1 MVRVASI
8 YEVRQRMATGDE
20 GSVTHWLEELKVGD
34 REAAQPLWDRYFQR
48 LVVLARARLRAM
60 HVATAD
66 ADEEDAALSAFKSF
80 CAGVER
86 GRFPQLSDRDNLW
99 RLLVTITKRKALDQA
114 KRKRRQKRGV
124 GRQRNEADLA
134 GSLGGGP
141 AMGLEQLVGEEPTP
155 EFAALVAEEYRNR
168 LEALDDET
176 LRRVASWK
184 LEGYTNEEIAARL
197 GFALRTVA
205 NKLKLIRLKW
215 ERG

>member
-1 MVRVASI
+1 
-8 YEVRQRMATGDE
+8 MATDDQ
-20 GSVTHWLEELKVGD
+20 GSVTHWLGELKAGD

-48 LVVLARARLRAM
+48 LVVLARGRLRAM

-66 ADEEDAALSAFKSF
+66 ADEEDAALSAFDSF

-114 KRKRRQKRGV
+114 QRKRRQKRGG
-124 GRQRNEADLA
+124 GRQRNEAGLA
-134 GSLGGGP
+134 GSPGGGP
-141 AMGLEQLVGEEPTP
+141 GMGLEQLVDEEPTP
-155 EFAALVAEEYRNR
+155 EFAALLAEEYRNR
-168 LEALDDET
+168 FEALDDET
-176 LRRVASWK
+176 LRRVANWK

-197 GFALRTVA
+197 GCALRTVA

-215 ERG
+215 EQG

>member
-1 MVRVASI
+1 
-8 YEVRQRMATGDE
+8 MATGDE
-20 GSVTHWLEELKVGD
+20 GSVTHWLGELKVGD

-48 LVVLARARLRAM
+48 LVGLARARLRAM

-66 ADEEDAALSAFKSF
+66 ADEEDAALTAFKSF

-114 KRKRRQKRGV
+114 ARKRRQKRGG

-134 GSLGGGP
+134 GSPGGGP

-168 LEALDDET
+168 LEALEDET

-197 GFALRTVA
+197 GCALRTVA

>member
-1 MVRVASI
+1 
-8 YEVRQRMATGDE
+8 MATGDE
-20 GSVTHWLEELKVGD
+20 GSVTHWLGELKVGD

-80 CAGVER
+80 CAGAER

-114 KRKRRQKRGV
+114 QRQRRQKRGG
-124 GRQRNEADLA
+124 GRQRNEADLV
-134 GSLGGGP
+134 GSPGGDPG
-141 AMGLEQLVGEEPTP
+141 MGLEQLVGEEPTP

-168 LEALDDET
+168 LEALEDET

-197 GFALRTVA
+197 GCALRTVA

-215 ERG
+215 EQG